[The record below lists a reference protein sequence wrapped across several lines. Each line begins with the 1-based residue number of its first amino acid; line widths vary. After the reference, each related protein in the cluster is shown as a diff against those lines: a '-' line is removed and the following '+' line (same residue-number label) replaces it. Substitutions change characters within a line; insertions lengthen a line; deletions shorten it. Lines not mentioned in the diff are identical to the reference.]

1 MARRTRHSDPL
12 KLLLTIT
19 TLIFCVLIGLFFKNA
34 KPEFDTNKDFV
45 KVIDVGQA
53 ECILIYSNGQTA
65 LIDAGLDSTSGDV
78 AVALQEYGIKE
89 LDVLL
94 ISHLHSDHSGGVPN
108 LFDIFAV
115 KNLILPEL
123 SVNSE
128 GMSHAQFAINAVTE
142 SGGEIFNAVQ
152 GMNFVIGEFEIT
164 ILASYGEMDDENDR
178 SIVAVAEIDG
188 RKFLFTGDAET
199 KVENK
204 LLKEGIDLKCDVLK
218 VGHHGSSTSSS
229 EKFIN
234 AVSPRYAAISCGK
247 DNMYGHPHNEI
258 LALFENKN
266 ISVLRTDIAGD
277 ITFYV
282 EDGKISVQTEK

>member
-1 MARRTRHSDPL
+1 MARKTRRKEPL
-12 KLLLTIT
+12 KILLTVA
-19 TLIFCVLIGLFFKNA
+19 TLIFCILIGLFLKNA
-34 KPEFDTNKDFV
+34 DAEIDSSENFV
-45 KVIDVGQA
+45 KIIDVGQA
-53 ECILIYSNGQTA
+53 ECILIYSDGQTA

-78 AVALQEYGIKE
+78 AVALQQYGIKK

-108 LFDIFAV
+108 LFDAFEV
-115 KNLILPEL
+115 ENLILPEL

-128 GMSHAQFAINAVTE
+128 GMSHAQFAINAVTN
-142 SGGEIFNAVQ
+142 SGGEVFNAVQ
-152 GMNFVIGEFEIT
+152 GMNFSIGKFEIT
-164 ILASYGEMDDENDR
+164 VLASYGEMDDENNR
-178 SIVAVAEIDG
+178 SIVAVAEIEG

-204 LLKEGIDLKCDVLK
+204 LLKEGIDFKCDVLK
-218 VGHHGSSTSSS
+218 VGHHGSSTSSN

-234 AVSPRYAAISCGK
+234 AVSPSYAVISCGK

-258 LALFENKN
+258 LALFESKG

-282 EDGKISVQTEK
+282 KDGKITVKTEK

>member
-1 MARRTRHSDPL
+1 MARKTRHGDPL
-12 KLLLTIT
+12 KILLIAV
-19 TLIFCVLIGLFFKNA
+19 TLIFCVLIGLFFKSA
-34 KPEFDTNKDFV
+34 KPQVDTSKDFV
-45 KVIDVGQA
+45 KIIDVGQA

-78 AVALQEYGIKE
+78 AIALQEYGIKE

-108 LFDIFAV
+108 LFDIFSV

-128 GMSHAQFAINAVTE
+128 GMSHAQFAINAVTK
-142 SGGEIFNAVQ
+142 SGGEVFNGIQ
-152 GMNFVIGEFEIT
+152 GMNFEVGEFEVT
-164 ILASYGEMDDENDR
+164 ILASYGEMDDENNR

-188 RKFLFTGDAET
+188 RKFMFTGDAET
-199 KVENK
+199 KVENR
-204 LLKEGIDLKCDVLK
+204 LLNEGLDLDCDVLK

-234 AVSPRYAAISCGK
+234 AVRPRYAAISCGK
-247 DNMYGHPHNEI
+247 DNMYGHPHNEV
-258 LALFENKN
+258 LAMFERKD
-266 ISVLRTDIAGD
+266 ISVLRTDIVGD